1 MGDDGVV
8 LCDPYSST
16 HCSKYWNVD
25 KPSKNTVKTKV
36 YREKS
41 KYNRIVTNIR
51 SSLVKGK

>member
-41 KYNRIVTNIR
+41 QYNRIVTKI
-51 SSLVKGK
+51 L